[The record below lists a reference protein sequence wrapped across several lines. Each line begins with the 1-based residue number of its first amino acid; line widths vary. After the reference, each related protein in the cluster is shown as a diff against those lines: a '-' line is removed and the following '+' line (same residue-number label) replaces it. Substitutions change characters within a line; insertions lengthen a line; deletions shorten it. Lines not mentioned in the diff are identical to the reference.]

1 MKTSNQLLLLSVL
14 SALSAAV
21 AAADSA
27 TGAGQA
33 SVDTSKWQCTLCKFE
48 DGLSGALDVGVG
60 YVSDDSFKFGE
71 YTGLNEKGAFFIGD
85 GAARFRG
92 AGGAYW
98 NVNASNLGLDSRSLD
113 AEGGNQGKY
122 KLILKYDELPH
133 FISDSARTPFLG
145 SGGAFLTLPAG
156 FPAAATG
163 LMPLA
168 GTLQPVGL
176 DTQRKRLGVG
186 GSWIPVRDWEY
197 AVNFR
202 HETREGTKR
211 TAGAFLFTSAQLVEP
226 VDYVTD
232 QVDASASY
240 RGSKWQVK
248 IAYYGSRFRNSNDA
262 LTWQNPFTPAPAF
275 PGAVAGQLAL
285 PPDNQFHQ
293 ISASLGY
300 QFSARTRATADI
312 AFGRM
317 TQDESFLAPTLNP
330 TPFPTLAVPALPRNS
345 LDGRVDT
352 LNANLKLT
360 SAVTNQLRLNA
371 AYTRNDRDNKTSQ
384 AAYTWVT
391 TDSFV
396 NAVPR
401 TNLPYSFTQD
411 RFKLSADYRASARMR
426 ASVGFDHDSHKR
438 TFQEADKTR
447 EDTIWGKVASRA
459 LDNLDMTFK
468 LAHGERNN
476 SGYQAVPGIFPPE
489 NPLLRKYNMAD
500 RTRDS
505 AGLRADI
512 AAAENISI
520 GLGVDGSK
528 DDYSDSTIGLTS
540 GSDLNLNG
548 DVSVILTEQTSLH
561 FFANREVIKS
571 KQFGSQT
578 FSTPDWSGENKDTID
593 VIGIGV
599 KHAAIKDKLDV
610 GADYTV
616 TRSRSEISVK
626 TAASDPAFPNLSTSL
641 RGLRLYATYR
651 LKDNVSLN
659 GGYWYERYDTRNWM
673 LDGVTPSTIPTV
685 LTFGEQPPRYHVHV
699 IRVAVRYKF

>member
-1 MKTSNQLLLLSVL
+1 MNTSNQLLLLSML

-27 TGAGQA
+27 TGTGQVA
-33 SVDTSKWQCTLCKFE
+33 VDTSKWPCSLCKFE

-85 GAARFRG
+85 GAARFRR
-92 AGGAYW
+92 ADAAYW
-98 NVNASNLGLDSRSLD
+98 NANASNLGLDSRSLD
-113 AEGGNQGKY
+113 AEGGRQGKY
-122 KLILKYDELPH
+122 KLLLEYDELPH
-133 FISDSARTPFLG
+133 FISESVRTPFLG

-156 FPAAATG
+156 FPQAVTG

-168 GTLQPVGL
+168 GTLRPVEL

-186 GSWIPVRDWEY
+186 AAWIPVRDWEY

-240 RGSKWQVK
+240 RGSKWQLK
-248 IAYYGSRFRNSNDA
+248 FAYYGSRFRNSNDA

-293 ISASLGY
+293 ISASAGY
-300 QFSARTRATADI
+300 QFNLRTRATADI

-317 TQDESFLAPTLNP
+317 TQNENFLAATLNS
-330 TPFPTLAVPALPRNS
+330 TLAVPALPRNS

-352 LNANLKLT
+352 LNATLKLT
-360 SAVTNQLRLNA
+360 SAITDRLRLNA
-371 AYTRNDRDNKTSQ
+371 AYTHNDRDNKTPQ

-396 NAVPR
+396 NAQPR

-411 RFKLSADYRASARMR
+411 KLKLSADYRALARVK

-438 TFQEADKTR
+438 SFQEADKTR
-447 EDTIWGKVASRA
+447 EDTVWGKITARA
-459 LDNLDMTFK
+459 VDNIDVTLK
-468 LAHGERNN
+468 LAHGERDI
-476 SGYQAVPGIFPPE
+476 SGYQVVPGIFPPE
-489 NPLLRKYNMAD
+489 NPLLRKFNMAD
-500 RTRDS
+500 RTRDK

-512 AAAENISI
+512 AAADNVNI
-520 GLGVDGSK
+520 GLGVDASEDK
-528 DDYSDSTIGLTS
+528 YKDSTIGLTS
-540 GSDLNLNG
+540 AKDYNLNG
-548 DVSVILTEQTSLH
+548 DVSVILTEQTSVH

-571 KQFGSQT
+571 RQVGSQT

-593 VIGIGV
+593 VVGIGV

-616 TRSRSEISVK
+616 TRSRSEISVN
-626 TAASDPAFPNLSTSL
+626 TGAADPAFPDLSTSL
-641 RGLRLYATYR
+641 RGLRLYAIYR

-659 GGYWYERYDTRNWM
+659 GGYWYERYDSKNWM
-673 LDGVTPSTIPTV
+673 LDGVAPDTIPTV

-699 IRVAVRYKF
+699 IRLSVRYKF